1 MKKIFAITVS
11 AFMLVSLLGGCGITP
26 NDVLKGTDA
35 DIIDSEASITLEE
48 FNKIET
54 GMTYDQVCEIVGGNG
69 TLGSSVDM
77 NMGSEYKTEI
87 YQWTGSGS
95 IGANANVTFQ
105 GGKVVMKAQAGL
117 K

>member
-1 MKKIFAITVS
+1 MQKLIALL
-11 AFMLVSLLGGCGITP
+11 LVIALFVTLCACGTP
-26 NDVLKGTDA
+26 NDIMKGSSA
-35 DIIDSEASITLEE
+35 DIINSEDSITLDE
-48 FNKIET
+48 FNKIEA
-54 GMTYDQVCEIVGGNG
+54 GMSYEQVRDIVGGEG

-77 NMGSEYKTEI
+77 GVGDEYKTQI

-105 GGKVVMKAQAGL
+105 GGKVISKAQIGL